1 MTRFKY
7 KNAVLWLL
15 LILPYVALIPAYIWY
30 SHVLHD
36 VKDSTFI
43 IISKQ
48 DMMLYHYN
56 YRGELLQ
63 KSPVAT
69 GKNLGNK
76 AAIGDRKTPEGV
88 FSIDDVRD
96 ASTWGHDFADDTLGE
111 IKGAYGPYF
120 ISLNV
125 PGQKGIGIHGTHDPH
140 SIGTRASE
148 GCIRMPNKE
157 LIQLVDHIKSA
168 AVVII
173 TPSQSDVDST
183 VAAIKKQEF
192 KVTPKPKKK

>member
-1 MTRFKY
+1 MACSKY
-7 KNAVLWLL
+7 RIAILWVLLF
-15 LILPYVALIPAYIWY
+15 LPYVALVPAYIW
-30 SHVLHD
+30 HNNVLRD
-36 VKDSTFI
+36 MRDSSFI

-56 YRGELLQ
+56 YKGELLQ
-63 KSPVAT
+63 KSSVAT

-76 AAIGDRKTPEGV
+76 VVIGDRKTPEGV
-88 FSIDDVRD
+88 FSIGGVRD

-111 IKGAYGPYF
+111 IRGAYGPYF

-125 PGQKGIGIHGTHDPH
+125 PGQKGIGIHGTHDLN

-148 GCIRMPNKE
+148 GCIRMPNEE
-157 LIQLVDHIKSA
+157 LVQLVNHIKSA
-168 AVVII
+168 TVVII

-183 VAAIKKQEF
+183 LGKKSH
-192 KVTPKPKKK
+192 